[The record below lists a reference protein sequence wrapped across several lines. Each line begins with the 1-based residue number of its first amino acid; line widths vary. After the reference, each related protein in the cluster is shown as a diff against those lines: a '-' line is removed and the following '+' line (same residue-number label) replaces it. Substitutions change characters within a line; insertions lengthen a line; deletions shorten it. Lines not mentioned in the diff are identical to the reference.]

1 MSSGKK
7 LFQLSSV
14 LGLLFHELLF
24 FRDDIGIL
32 ERVSGMAVTS
42 IVHDRIKH
50 HIENTCKGNFETSY
64 LKNLEEVNN
73 IWIFKNLYRI
83 GLNIKHDLH

>member
-1 MSSGKK
+1 
-7 LFQLSSV
+7 
-14 LGLLFHELLF
+14 
-24 FRDDIGIL
+24 
-32 ERVSGMAVTS
+32 MAVTS

-73 IWIFKNLYRI
+73 IWIFKKKCIQNRFEH
-83 GLNIKHDLH
+83 KA

>member
-1 MSSGKK
+1 
-7 LFQLSSV
+7 
-14 LGLLFHELLF
+14 
-24 FRDDIGIL
+24 
-32 ERVSGMAVTS
+32 MAVTS

-73 IWIFKNLYRI
+73 IWIFKKNLYRI

>member
-1 MSSGKK
+1 
-7 LFQLSSV
+7 
-14 LGLLFHELLF
+14 
-24 FRDDIGIL
+24 
-32 ERVSGMAVTS
+32 MAVTS

-64 LKNLEEVNN
+64 LKNLEEVNS